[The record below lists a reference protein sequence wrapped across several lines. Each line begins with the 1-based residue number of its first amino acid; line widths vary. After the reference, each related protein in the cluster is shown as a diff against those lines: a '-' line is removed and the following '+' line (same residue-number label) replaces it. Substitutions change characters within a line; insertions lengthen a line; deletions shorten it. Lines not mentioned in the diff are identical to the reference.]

1 MTRGLL
7 FRLATFPTIS
17 ASDILADPL
26 PPPPGGSPPDPDAEM
41 PDAPVVPMPPA
52 WFHLLLALTAGERHG
67 YALMQAVADE
77 SAGQVRLGPGT
88 LYGALKRLLELRLVE
103 ESGRRPDPAMDD
115 ERRRYYRLTPA
126 GRRALRAEAA
136 RHARLVSLARAKRV
150 LPRPRPA

>member
-1 MTRGLL
+1 
-7 FRLATFPTIS
+7 
-17 ASDILADPL
+17 
-26 PPPPGGSPPDPDAEM
+26 M